1 MKCWRCVMLLLLPG
15 SLALPAQTS
24 VKPDVYEIVSIKPS
38 KPGSPEGV
46 MQTLPDGFRN
56 ISYPL
61 NTLLYNAYNID
72 IRVNQVVGLPSWAD
86 SEPYDVEAKVD
97 ADTADAWKKLGD
109 KERWKREQPM
119 LQALLADRCKLKV
132 HFETK
137 ELPVYD
143 LVIAKGGL
151 KMKEAKP
158 DEQVSEELTAESRLT
173 GHAIAIDT
181 LAFILEGTDGR
192 LIVDKTGLG
201 EKRFD
206 FDLQWTPD
214 DQPMTADSGPSL
226 FTALEEQLGLKLA
239 PSKGP
244 VNVLVIDHMEK
255 PSPN

>member
-1 MKCWRCVMLLLLPG
+1 MKCWRCLMLLLLPG
-15 SLALPAQTS
+15 SLELPGQTS

-38 KPGSPEGV
+38 EPGRSAGLMEI
-46 MQTLPDGFRN
+46 LPNGFRN
-56 ISYPL
+56 IAFPL
-61 NTLLYNAYNID
+61 KSLVYSAYD
-72 IRVNQVVGLPSWAD
+72 IINGNQVAGLPSWAESD
-86 SEPYDVEAKVD
+86 PYDVEVKVD

-109 KERWKREQPM
+109 KGRWKQEQPM

-137 ELPVYD
+137 ELPVFN
-143 LVIAKGGL
+143 LVIAKSGL

-158 DEQVSEELTAESRLT
+158 DEPVSELATGGRLT
-173 GHAIAIDT
+173 VHAMAIDS
-181 LAFILEGTDGR
+181 LVYSFSGTDGR
-192 LIVDKTGLG
+192 LIVNKTGLG

-214 DQPMTADSGPSL
+214 NEAMTADSGPSL
-226 FTALEEQLGLKLA
+226 FTALEEQLGLKLV